1 MANVLLLERDQRR
14 ARLATWA
21 LEPHHAVET
30 LHSLQAAAERRRDI
44 GADVV
49 IYATRLYEGDHSDEV
64 LRAITRGANEPPRVV
79 AIEDP
84 GAIPAWAIPAPLD
97 AVITSPFDAEDLLAV
112 LNDVLH
118 KPYAAAT

>member
-1 MANVLLLERDQRR
+1 MRFR
-14 ARLATWA
+14 ARQNDVAT
-21 LEPHHAVET
+21 
-30 LHSLQAAAERRRDI
+30 I

-49 IYATRLYEGDHSDEV
+49 TYATQLYEGDHSDEV

-84 GAIPAWAIPAPLD
+84 KAIPARATPAPLD

-112 LNDVLH
+112 LDDVLH